1 MQLMHYGTP
10 SFRFE
15 LIRQVKEILV
25 FGTLVEKKEKKKKRR
40 ETSIHPPRLLLHHL
54 CTLLPRATDKSRQ
67 IWGKNTEITTETNF
81 PFTKMEISNVC

>member
-25 FGTLVEKKEKKKKRR
+25 FGTLVEKKEKKKKRHR
-40 ETSIHPPRLLLHHL
+40 SILLDSFFIIFALY
-54 CTLLPRATDKSRQ
+54 CQERPTNRDKSGEKTQ
-67 IWGKNTEITTETNF
+67 K
-81 PFTKMEISNVC
+81 